1 MAERLL
7 HSEDSDNERMQSE
20 EIDAVHE
27 LETPN
32 VIVENYNNNNFD
44 FGARKSSQVIKRA
57 ESENDIELL

>member
-7 HSEDSDNERMQSE
+7 HSSDSDYQRIQSE

-32 VIVENYNNNNFD
+32 VVMANCNNRD
-44 FGARKSSQVIKRA
+44 FVLRAHTTSQILER
-57 ESENDIELL
+57 IE